1 MPQGLRDAG
10 QPLFASSVRT
20 RIRTLIET
28 RQPQLLQQ
36 EGSRA
41 FKEQLQS
48 AYQYKMLGGLTVSK
62 LGGTSHIQR
71 TIGQML
77 KHARTL

>member
-1 MPQGLRDAG
+1 MLQGLRDAG

-36 EGSRA
+36 EGNRA
-41 FKEQLQS
+41 FKGQLQS
-48 AYQYKMLGGLTVSK
+48 AYQYKMLGGLTVNK
-62 LGGTSHIQR
+62 LSGTSHIQK